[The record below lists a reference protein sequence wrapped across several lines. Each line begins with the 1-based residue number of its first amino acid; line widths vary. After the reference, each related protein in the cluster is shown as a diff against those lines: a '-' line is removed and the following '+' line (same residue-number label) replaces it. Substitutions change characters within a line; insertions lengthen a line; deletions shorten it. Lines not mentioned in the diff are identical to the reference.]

1 MDTDNA
7 DTTEDSLRAAYA
19 GGFVSGLLT
28 ARYYALRHPI
38 TAGFF
43 QTPVPDQTPDVVYSL
58 LSNMCRAAVDENLFK
73 KSWDSLDRL
82 LLCDSPQELEAAL
95 SIVPDAS
102 LQ

>member
-19 GGFVSGLLT
+19 GGFVTGLLT
-28 ARYYALRHPI
+28 ARYYALRHPMNG
-38 TAGFF
+38 GFF
-43 QTPVPDQTPDVVYSL
+43 QTPVPDQTPDVVYRL
-58 LSNMCRAAVDENLFK
+58 LSEMCRAGVDDNLFK

-82 LLCDSPQELEAAL
+82 LLCESPQELETAL
-95 SIVPDAS
+95 SVIPECS

>member
-1 MDTDNA
+1 MKPDK
-7 DTTEDSLRAAYA
+7 TEDQMGAAYA
-19 GGFVSGLLT
+19 GGFVTGLLT

-38 TAGFF
+38 NDTFF

-58 LSNMCRAAVDENLFK
+58 LSNMCRVAVDENLFK

-82 LLCDSPQELEAAL
+82 LLCESPQELETAL
-95 SIVPDAS
+95 SVVPECS